1 MFVLPVRRLAAFLTP
16 VALVLI
22 AACGGGGRSDRADST
37 KSPATATPANAANT
51 GPQTPD
57 PGHQVIVV
65 EALTDEQGNNVFK
78 PAHVEAHRGD
88 VLRFTLKSGVHNV
101 HFLPDS
107 NPGKSGLPAASDM
120 LQLPGQTYDVKVTFE
135 PGRYYFQCDPH
146 ALLGMKGYLKVEG
159 D

>member
-1 MFVLPVRRLAAFLTP
+1 MFASYQRHVPAFLGT
-16 VALVLI
+16 VALVVT
-22 AACGGGGRSDRADST
+22 AGCSGGGANRADTSR
-37 KSPATATPANAANT
+37 ATPTPAPSGATSA
-51 GPQTPD
+51 GPQTPE

-65 EALTDEQGNNVFK
+65 EALTDDQGNNVFR
-78 PAHVEAHRGD
+78 PALLEAHRGD

-107 NPGKSGLPAASDM
+107 NAGRPGLPAASDL

-135 PGRYYFQCDPH
+135 PGTYYFQCDPH
-146 ALLGMKGYLKVEG
+146 ALLGMKGHVKVEG